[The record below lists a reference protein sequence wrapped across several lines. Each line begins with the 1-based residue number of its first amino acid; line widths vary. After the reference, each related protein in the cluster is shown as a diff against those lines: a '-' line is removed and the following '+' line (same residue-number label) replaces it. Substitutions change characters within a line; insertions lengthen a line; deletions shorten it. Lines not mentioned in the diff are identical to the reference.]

1 MGRRFDIQVLRGV
14 AVLLVVLHHAFPTV
28 VRGGKLGVDVFLVL
42 SGFLIIGLVLRG
54 LEDRRFGFA
63 AFYVRRARR
72 LLPALTATAAGTTA
86 LALLVL
92 SPAELL
98 AYAKQV
104 VVVAALLANM
114 IVAHPSLTHLWSLS
128 LEEQF
133 YLLIPLLL
141 WLIPGWLRPGLLALG
156 LLLSLALYLLLL
168 GWPQGLPIDRAQAWT
183 LGYGSLPARAWQF
196 LAGGLCAWLMMRRPG
211 LTVPPGIKW
220 LALAGLLFVGTTGTL
235 YEGPR
240 WAGMIVTA
248 ATCVMLMGR
257 DGWLPRRALG
267 PIARTGDLSYSL
279 YLVHW
284 PLFYFAHHQFGQTL
298 PFAVIGGV
306 LALSLVWA
314 ALQYRHVEQRFRL
327 PARNAAPPVA
337 AS

>member
-1 MGRRFDIQVLRGV
+1 VDRRFDIQVLRGV

-42 SGFLIIGLVLRG
+42 SGFLIIGLILRA
-54 LEDRRFGFA
+54 LEDRRFGFT

-72 LLPALTATAAGTTA
+72 LLPALASTVAGTTG

-92 SPAELL
+92 GPAELL

-104 VVVAALLANM
+104 VLVAVLLANM
-114 IVAHPSLTHLWSLS
+114 IVAHASLTHLWSLS

-133 YLLIPLLL
+133 YLLTPLLL
-141 WLIPGWLRPGLLALG
+141 WLTPGRLRPGLLALG
-156 LLLSLALYLLLL
+156 LGLSLGLYLVLL
-168 GWPQGLPIDRAQAWT
+168 GWPQGVPIDGGQAWA

-196 LAGGLCAWLMMRRPG
+196 LAGGLCAWLMMRRPE
-211 LTVPPGIKW
+211 LMVPPGIKW
-220 LALAGLLFVGTTGTL
+220 VALAGLLLVATTGIL

-240 WAGMIVTA
+240 WAGVIVTV
-248 ATCVMLMGR
+248 ATCAMLLGR
-257 DGWLPRRALG
+257 AGWLPRRVLSPVAW
-267 PIARTGDLSYSL
+267 TGDLSYSL

-284 PLFYFAHHQFGQTL
+284 PLFYFAHHQFGHTL
-298 PFAVIGGV
+298 PAAVIAGV

-314 ALQYRHVEQRFRL
+314 VLQYRHVEQRFRL
-327 PARNAAPPVA
+327 PARNAAPPVVA
-337 AS
+337 P

>member
-1 MGRRFDIQVLRGV
+1 MDRRFDIQVLRGV

-42 SGFLIIGLVLRG
+42 SGFLIIGLILRG
-54 LEDRRFGFA
+54 LEERRFRFT

-72 LLPALTATAAGTTA
+72 LLPALAATVAGTTA
-86 LALLVL
+86 LALLFL
-92 SPAELL
+92 GPAELL

-114 IVAHPSLTHLWSLS
+114 IVAHGSLTHLWSLS

-133 YLLIPLLL
+133 YLLAPLLL
-141 WLIPGWLRPGLLALG
+141 WLTPGGLRPGLLALG
-156 LLLSLALYLLLL
+156 LGLSLGLYLVLL
-168 GWPQGLPIDRAQAWT
+168 GWPQGLPIDGGQAWA

-196 LAGGLCAWLMMRRPG
+196 MAGGLCAWLMMRRPD
-211 LTVPPGIKW
+211 LTVPPGIKG
-220 LALAGLLFVGTTGTL
+220 LALAGLLVVATTGVFYDGARL
-235 YEGPR
+235 
-240 WAGMIVTA
+240 AGVIVTI
-248 ATCVMLMGR
+248 ATCVMLLGR

-267 PIARTGDLSYSL
+267 PVAWTGDLSYSL

-284 PLFYFAHHQFGQTL
+284 PLFWFAHHQFGQTL
-298 PFAVIGGV
+298 PAGVILGV
-306 LALSLVWA
+306 FALSVVWA

-337 AS
+337 AP